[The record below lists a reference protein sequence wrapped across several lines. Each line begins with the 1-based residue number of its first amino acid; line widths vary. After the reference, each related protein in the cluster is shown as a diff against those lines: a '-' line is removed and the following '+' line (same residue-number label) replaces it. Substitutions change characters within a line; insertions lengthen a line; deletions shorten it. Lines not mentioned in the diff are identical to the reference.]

1 MIGASNIS
9 QMGLFEKRGLE
20 DVKQIPPLKLLKYM
34 PFASSVN
41 MQYGNTI
48 YHSSQS
54 YLIIE
59 CHFHRTGIPKNTLE
73 NNLPP
78 SCLTEVANEKPNE
91 TPFFWFF
98 SKEQEGRPHYLV
110 SRPFSK
116 GTSLRGGAPCPLEGA
131 AWLWPCRF
139 STSNQ
144 KRGNGAGTSNAL
156 PSLMTKV

>member
-1 MIGASNIS
+1 M
-9 QMGLFEKRGLE
+9 QMGLFEKSGLE
-20 DVKQIPPLKLLKYM
+20 DVKQIPPLELLKYM

-41 MQYGNTI
+41 MQYGNTL

-59 CHFHRTGIPKNTLE
+59 CHFHRTSIPKNTLE

-78 SCLTEVANEKPNE
+78 SCLTEVANEKPNG

-116 GTSLRGGAPCPLEGA
+116 GISCVEEHPAPLRVLPGCGHA
-131 AWLWPCRF
+131 ASPRA
-139 STSNQ
+139 T
-144 KRGNGAGTSNAL
+144 KRGAMGLEL
-156 PSLMTKV
+156 PMHYQV